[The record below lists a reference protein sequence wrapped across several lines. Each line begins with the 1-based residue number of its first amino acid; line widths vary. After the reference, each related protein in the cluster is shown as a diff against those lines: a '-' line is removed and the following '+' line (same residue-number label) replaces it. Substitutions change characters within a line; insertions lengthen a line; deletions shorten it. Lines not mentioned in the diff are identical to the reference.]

1 MEEIFSFHH
10 SSSIQFPK
18 EWPYVLKLLLLS
30 VRHKIFVKSLSSYP
44 KTSHSSPED
53 NLELGIKKKS
63 EDEELGLGT
72 GTQPCFFCSI

>member
-1 MEEIFSFHH
+1 MEEIFSSHH

-30 VRHKIFVKSLSSYP
+30 VRHKIFIKPLSSYP

-53 NLELGIKKKS
+53 NLKLGIKKS

-72 GTQPCFFCSI
+72 GTQHCLFCSM